1 MTDSSNAISW
11 ANGQS
16 SRIMAAANQL
26 SSQANA
32 YSNAHQC

>member
-1 MTDSSNAISW
+1 VR

-16 SRIMAAANQL
+16 DSIVAAANQL